1 LINIIG
7 KGRDY
12 NDAALFFAVRLLM
25 SSNLVIK
32 IAVMYI
38 RGLDD
43 IAFRKRNPAMKYV
56 SLILIIIGLVIA
68 VYPFA
73 DEIYTRYLESQL
85 IYEWDADLSQ
95 DIAQEEVSDQY
106 EKLQQ
111 LFEELTDESDAASD
125 ETENDL
131 EDELSEEYAAE
142 TGNLEANSDQNNPA
156 PSAEPSGQKS
166 TRLRAIGRLEIP
178 KIDVNI
184 PILEGASKANLK
196 VGAGHINGTSKI
208 GSIGNAALA
217 AHRSHTYGRMFNRLD
232 ELDIG
237 DKIIVTTNDGT
248 FEYIVYKKLVVEP
261 TDTSVLN
268 RSKEDRVLTL
278 ITCTPLYTAT
288 HRLVIHA
295 VMR

>member
-1 LINIIG
+1 MINIIG

-237 DKIIVTTNDGT
+237 DKITVRTRDKTLNYTIYATKIIEPDDFSIIEKNGT
-248 FEYIVYKKLVVEP
+248 DKI
-261 TDTSVLN
+261 
-268 RSKEDRVLTL
+268 LTVF
-278 ITCTPLYTAT
+278 TCHPPGVGS
-288 HRLVIHA
+288 HRLVVQA
-295 VMR
+295 KQD